1 MRFSLLSSQLPAL
14 VRPSNT
20 DSRFSSPTTLASER
34 SNTSMPLNCVVR
46 PVRSISCAS
55 RVTSAWMAWRSDALL
70 VSLAA
75 CTASS
80 RMRCRLAVT
89 LCSAP
94 SAVCMS
100 ETPSL
105 ALRTAWLSP
114 RICEVNRS
122 EIARPA
128 ASSLALLMRKPEDR
142 RYKPV
147 EAARPAPR
155 SSSAEAANPLFPL
168 CLIGGP
174 GQNLKTHFCG
184 SFPKPERAGR
194 TAASILGSFP
204 SGPQRALPRPPPLR
218 FHDSPPFP
226 PCSTRCGDLQRLRPL
241 RLHFL
246 SDRPRGGRGRHPGA
260 GRGGGLAGV

>member
-34 SNTSMPLNCVVR
+34 SNTSRPLNCVVR

-100 ETPSL
+100 DRPSL
-105 ALRTAWLSP
+105 ALRTAWFSP
-114 RICEVNRS
+114 RICEVKRS

-128 ASSLALLMRKPEDR
+128 ASSLALLMRRPEDR
-142 RYKPV
+142 RCTV
-147 EAARPAPR
+147 VAI
-155 SSSAEAANPLFPL
+155 SL
-168 CLIGGP
+168 C
-174 GQNLKTHFCG
+174 
-184 SFPKPERAGR
+184 
-194 TAASILGSFP
+194 
-204 SGPQRALPRPPPLR
+204 ALPSR
-218 FHDSPPFP
+218 
-226 PCSTRCGDLQRLRPL
+226 RCA
-241 RLHFL
+241 F
-246 SDRPRGGRGRHPGA
+246 SDITLVLIVNPTACP
-260 GRGGGLAGV
+260 VNPW